1 MRRLLA
7 VLGIQPLTNGP
18 SVPSG
23 QTDLKFIAR
32 SKRRQGGALQDI
44 RRLFAMKD
52 LTNSSWIKVKGILFL
67 ILGIL
72 ATSLL
77 LLEVPSLKV
86 GVLLA
91 LAIWGFCRF
100 YYFAFYVIEHYVDPS
115 YKFAGLL
122 SFVSYLMRRN
132 RVSQ

>member
-1 MRRLLA
+1 
-7 VLGIQPLTNGP
+7 
-18 SVPSG
+18 
-23 QTDLKFIAR
+23 
-32 SKRRQGGALQDI
+32 
-44 RRLFAMKD
+44 MKD